1 MKVLSGTLSFF
12 FAIIGFV
19 IAFTAYSGEAAETI
33 MQQIF
38 ILNEG
43 ILFMVAAVYFI
54 ILAKVIE

>member
-19 IAFTAYSGEAAETI
+19 IAKTAYSGEAAETI